1 MSEHVHLIARLVA
14 REGQEAAL
22 VQAMAALVPAV
33 LAEPGC
39 LAYVAHE
46 SRERPRTIVMYE
58 VWESQAALDIHAD
71 GVNFR
76 TLAAR
81 FDELL
86 SEPLAIEILNRIA

>member
-1 MSEHVHLIARLVA
+1 
-14 REGQEAAL
+14 
-22 VQAMAALVPAV
+22 
-33 LAEPGC
+33 
-39 LAYVAHE
+39 
-46 SRERPRTIVMYE
+46 MYE

-71 GVNFR
+71 GANFR